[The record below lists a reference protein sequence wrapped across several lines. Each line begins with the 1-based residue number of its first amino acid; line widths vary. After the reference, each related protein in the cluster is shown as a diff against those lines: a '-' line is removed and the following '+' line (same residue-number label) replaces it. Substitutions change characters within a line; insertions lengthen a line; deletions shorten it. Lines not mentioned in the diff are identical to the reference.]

1 MRLLMM
7 AEFLSMA
14 VLFAPPS
21 EPPKKGGL
29 VFPEVVPADNSP
41 PAPKPLPGAV
51 AKLTGE
57 MLYVVPSDS
66 PFLLFASPM
75 DRVTITREA
84 GPLRIRGRFLDGT
97 GKVETRNY
105 SAKHI
110 AIIEAAGTG
119 RVELIAVPG
128 GAVDEKEAVRIAI
141 DVEAGQGPQP
151 PPKPDPIPEPKPK
164 PPPIDPKPKPEP
176 NADLVDGPVWLVTVT
191 GPDRSITASKLINDT
206 AYWKSL
212 ESSAGH
218 KFRHYSPTDASAIE
232 SGYTKVHS
240 ALGDCLIIVKPD
252 AGGKTGTVVRKLALP
267 PLTTDVNAILK
278 ATVKP

>member
-1 MRLLMM
+1 MRLFMI
-7 AEFLSMA
+7 AEFLSLMM
-14 VLFAPPS
+14 VFAPA

-29 VFPEVVPADNSP
+29 VFPEVVPTDTS
-41 PAPKPLPGAV
+41 PAPKPVPGAV
-51 AKLTGE
+51 AKLTGD
-57 MLYVVPSDS
+57 MLYVVPSES
-66 PFLLFASPM
+66 PFLLFASPV
-75 DRVTITREA
+75 DKVTITREA
-84 GPLRIRGRFLDGT
+84 GPIKIRGRFLDGN
-97 GKVETRNY
+97 GKTETRTY
-105 SAKHI
+105 SAKHV
-110 AIIEAAGTG
+110 AIIEASGTG

-128 GAVDEKEAVRIAI
+128 GAVDEKEAVRLAI
-141 DVEAGQGPQP
+141 DVDVQGSQP

-164 PPPIDPKPKPEP
+164 PPPIDPKPEP

-191 GPDRSITASKLINDT
+191 GPERSITASKLVNDT

-212 ESSAGH
+212 ESSGH